1 MGTIPRFLGHGV
13 YHAHQPPA
21 SPQAQGMA
29 GTPSGLPRVAL
40 HAAVRSIGGA
50 PSDDAASHPHTPQV
64 VENYLAG
71 DLIVAQVCMC

>member
-1 MGTIPRFLGHGV
+1 
-13 YHAHQPPA
+13 
-21 SPQAQGMA
+21 MA